1 MCSGDG
7 GATIPRVIFLGS
19 FSADQCDQT
28 GDNSDFSNVL
38 VSSRAACCR
47 LLAVCSYCV
56 DTGDGA
62 PPSGAGLLG
71 SSSVMLVGLGAFP
84 VLGVGG
90 SVLHPFAGFEFGTG
104 PALQDCLYRA

>member
-28 GDNSDFSNVL
+28 GDNSDFQMSWCLRARL
-38 VSSRAACCR
+38 V
-47 LLAVCSYCV
+47 AVCSYCV